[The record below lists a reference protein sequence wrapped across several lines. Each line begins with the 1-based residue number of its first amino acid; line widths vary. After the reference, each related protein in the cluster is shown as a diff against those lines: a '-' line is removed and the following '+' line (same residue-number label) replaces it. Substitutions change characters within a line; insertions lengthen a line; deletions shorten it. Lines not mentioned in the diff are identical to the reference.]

1 VGRRNIGRV
10 GRNRADFGC
19 PEPGSAAEISFFSW
33 RDKKNGVLILLYSLV
48 IETVLVE
55 FTFPREFDFTL
66 FRISTKIISNRNRM
80 AGINFPRGLNALNC
94 HLSGGSKG

>member
-19 PEPGSAAEISFFSW
+19 LEPGSASEISFFSW

-66 FRISTKIISNRNRM
+66 FRISIKIISNTKPYGRNQLPTR
-80 AGINFPRGLNALNC
+80 AQC
-94 HLSGGSKG
+94 SELSSVGGSKG